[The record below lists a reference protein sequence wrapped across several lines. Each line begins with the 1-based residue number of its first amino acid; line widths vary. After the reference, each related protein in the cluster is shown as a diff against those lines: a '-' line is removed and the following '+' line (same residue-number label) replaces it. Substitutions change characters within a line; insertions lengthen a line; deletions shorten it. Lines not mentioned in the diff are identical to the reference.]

1 MTPLRKLFKD
11 IRITS
16 CLVSLLGSIIL
27 AFGLYNV
34 HSFSGVTEGGT
45 LGLTLL
51 LDYHFGISPSLSSF
65 VLNVLCYIVG
75 IKTLGRKFIIY
86 STVSTAGFSLSYAV
100 FEQFDPVFTA
110 VHSMPLAAAI
120 LGALFVGIGVGLC
133 VRVGGAPSGDDALAM
148 SLSKLTKIP
157 IQWVYLTTDL
167 TVLALSLTYIPLE
180 RILYSLASVVLSGQ
194 IIGLVERAGRKKQSS
209 NNSEKTEK

>member
-1 MTPLRKLFKD
+1 MKKLFKD

-16 CLVSLLGSIIL
+16 CLLSLLGSIIL

-51 LDYHFGISPSLSSF
+51 LDHHFGISPSLSGF
-65 VLNVLCYIVG
+65 ALNVLCYSVG

-86 STVSTAGFSLSYAV
+86 STVSTAGFSLSYAI
-100 FEQFDPVFTA
+100 FEQFDPIFTA

-120 LGALFVGIGVGLC
+120 LGAVFVGVGVGLC

-148 SLSKLTKIP
+148 SLSKLTKLP

-167 TVLALSLTYIPLE
+167 TVLALSLTYIPLN

-194 IIGLVERAGRKKQSS
+194 IIGLVERFGRKKQSS
-209 NNSEKTEK
+209 DENENTEN